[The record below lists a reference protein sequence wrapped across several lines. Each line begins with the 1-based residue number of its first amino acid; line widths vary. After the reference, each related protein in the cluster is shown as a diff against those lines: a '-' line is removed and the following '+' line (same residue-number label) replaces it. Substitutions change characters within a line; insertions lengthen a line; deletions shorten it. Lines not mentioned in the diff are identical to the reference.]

1 MPSVIKIRV
10 VEARELPIMDRQRK
24 TTDAYVEVR
33 VAGGDV
39 LDARTPVVRNDLNPR
54 WDYDFRVE
62 VGDEGRLQ
70 DTPIEFRI
78 MDSDVLSADDPVG
91 SVYIDINPLLAR
103 VANLQFSAGKVAEE
117 EADTEEG
124 PGTTRPGSALNSG
137 NTGRLSPSSVAA
149 MSASIKS
156 KTTTDDPSSNTNRIG
171 RASSP
176 AMHLT
181 TGDSIDGMGLT
192 LSPLPGSAV
201 RYQDLHHRRR
211 DHAGPAQHRPVHTA
225 YLLHRASRGDSAD
238 LAGRS

>member
-10 VEARELPIMDRQRK
+10 VEARELPVMDRQRK

-39 LDARTPVVRNDLNPR
+39 LDARTPVVRNNLNPC

-103 VANLQFSAGKVAEE
+103 VANLQFSTPQAMRGHRTA
-117 EADTEEG
+117 
-124 PGTTRPGSALNSG
+124 AL
-137 NTGRLSPSSVAA
+137 L
-149 MSASIKS
+149 
-156 KTTTDDPSSNTNRIG
+156 DCC
-171 RASSP
+171 
-176 AMHLT
+176 
-181 TGDSIDGMGLT
+181 
-192 LSPLPGSAV
+192 PLPQWY
-201 RYQDLHHRRR
+201 RK
-211 DHAGPAQHRPVHTA
+211 
-225 YLLHRASRGDSAD
+225 
-238 LAGRS
+238 